1 MSEASEQ
8 KALIKWCEYAKVPIF
23 HIPNGGTRNP
33 KEAAELK
40 RQGVKPGV
48 PDLFIPLPRGNKHG
62 MFIEMKYGKNK
73 LTEKQ
78 EKWLSYL
85 SQQGYECQVCYSCE
99 SAVACIE
106 KYLRRGD
113 SI

>member
-1 MSEASEQ
+1 MSESSEQ
-8 KALIKWCEYAKVPIF
+8 KALIKWCEYSKVPIF

-48 PDLFIPLPRGNKHG
+48 PDLFIPLPRGSKHG

-73 LTEKQ
+73 TLVQIAGEINYTEQYVRKLHYKAINEVQ
-78 EKWLSYL
+78 EILNKKEE
-85 SQQGYECQVCYSCE
+85 Q
-99 SAVACIE
+99 
-106 KYLRRGD
+106 
-113 SI
+113 

>member
-8 KALIKWCEYAKVPIF
+8 KALIEWCEYSKVPIF

-33 KEAAELK
+33 KEAVELK

-48 PDLFIPLPRGNKHG
+48 PDLFIPLPRGSKHG

-73 LTEKQ
+73 TTDNQ
-78 EKWLSYL
+78 NKWLCYL
-85 SQQGYECQVCYSCE
+85 VQQGYECHVCYSCE
-99 SAVACIE
+99 SAVACVK
-106 KYLRRGD
+106 KYLTRGETK
-113 SI
+113 

>member
-8 KALIKWCEYAKVPIF
+8 KALIKWCEYANIPIF

-48 PDLFIPLPRGNKHG
+48 PDLFIPLPRGSKHG

-99 SAVACIE
+99 SAVSRIE